1 MAHRVGLPS
10 GSDGAA
16 PSRGAIVLGVDPGL
30 ERTGYAVL
38 DVAADNVIDAGLVR
52 TDTDRP
58 LAERLREIDTGI
70 REILSDHA
78 VSLVAVED
86 LYAHYK
92 HPKTA
97 ILMGHA
103 RGVVLLAAA
112 ARRIEVMSLAATRVK
127 KALTG
132 NGHASKVQMQRAIMS
147 RLGLARQPEP
157 NDVADAMAVA
167 LCAAMERKD
176 REAANI
182 EGVTRG

>member
-1 MAHRVGLPS
+1 MADGVGRQS
-10 GSDGAA
+10 GSADVASSDGL
-16 PSRGAIVLGVDPGL
+16 IVLGVDPGL

-38 DVAADNVIDAGLVR
+38 DIGTDKVIDAGLIR
-52 TDTDRP
+52 TDTDQP
-58 LAERLREIDTGI
+58 LAVRLREIDAGI
-70 REILSDHA
+70 REVLADYA

-92 HPKTA
+92 HPRTA

-112 ARRIEVMSLAATRVK
+112 AKRIDVMSLAATRVK

-132 NGHASKVQMQRAIMS
+132 NGHASKVQMQRAIMT
-147 RLGLARQPEP
+147 RLGLAHVPEP

-167 LCAAMERKD
+167 LCAATERID
-176 REAANI
+176 HAAANI
-182 EGVTRG
+182 EGATSG